1 MDMKNLVQIQLMRRG
16 RHTKNQI
23 RKTIKL
29 YEKISKAT
37 RSKEAWDILG
47 NSHSRG
53 EKVKK
58 VKLQSYR
65 RRKLQSYRRRKLQSY
80 RRRYE
85 IMQKEEDQ
93 NVSDYFSKLIEF
105 LNQMKNCGE
114 NISDQ
119 MVVEKVL
126 RSLSPKFDFIVVAI
140 QEAKDVKTMK
150 IEELQS
156 SLEAHELMV
165 IIKDQKDRCNKLFKF
180 KQPRKREITKISRR
194 KEKVKQIGQIMGNSK
209 LVTKLNLQKEEVWE
223 RISTRKRILI
233 RVKFSSIIVRSIDIL
248 LMNVRSRRIKRLK
261 EKKI

>member
-58 VKLQSYR
+58 V
-65 RRKLQSYRRRKLQSY
+65 KLQSYRRRKLQSY